1 MLLCD
6 HDGVRVCTDQGW
18 GEEAFIQR
26 DDVTR
31 DVTESVTD
39 TGLRSGSDELLT
51 DDHCPMA
58 DGHWSHAAMVV
69 SPGGEVTHQ
78 TQAVTTRHTCHHVTT
93 RTGGHLNIYTAVRGV
108 RGNV

>member
-6 HDGVRVCTDQGW
+6 HDDVRLCTDQGW
-18 GEEAFIQR
+18 GEETFIQR
-26 DDVTR
+26 EGVTR

-58 DGHWSHAAMVV
+58 GAGHWSHAAMVA
-69 SPGGEVTHQ
+69 SPGGEVIHQ
-78 TQAVTTRHTCHHVTT
+78 TQAVTTHHTCQHVTT
-93 RTGGHLNIYTAVRGV
+93 GTGGQLNIYTGV
-108 RGNV
+108 TRWLWG